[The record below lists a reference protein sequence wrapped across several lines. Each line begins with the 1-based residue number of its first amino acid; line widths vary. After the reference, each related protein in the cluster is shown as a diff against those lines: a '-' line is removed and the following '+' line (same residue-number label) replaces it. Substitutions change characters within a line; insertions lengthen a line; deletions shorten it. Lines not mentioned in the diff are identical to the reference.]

1 MQADG
6 DAHAAIQDSTKH
18 VNMQVEPRL
27 QPKKEENKTQTTK
40 KKIYKKIVHLSLY
53 SLSKLSCASWCEHHN
68 QAEKEKESCSDSKLL
83 YIHTEGVQI
92 FRVTEE
98 S

>member
-40 KKIYKKIVHLSLY
+40 KNI
-53 SLSKLSCASWCEHHN
+53 
-68 QAEKEKESCSDSKLL
+68 
-83 YIHTEGVQI
+83 
-92 FRVTEE
+92 
-98 S
+98 